1 MTYGEFIA
9 TIQCYIH
16 HVKGVEVD
24 IALPRNIGEIK
35 KMHKM
40 YEIASAYLSAT

>member
-1 MTYGEFIA
+1 MTYGQLIA

-16 HVKGVEVD
+16 HVKDVEVD

-35 KMHKM
+35 LMHKM
-40 YEIASAYLSAT
+40 YEIAAAYLNS